1 MLNNFLLRYLYY
13 WLAQNS
19 NSGDLWGHG
28 NLQTAS
34 EASEVASD
42 LKFDISNLNYPGIHV
57 HITYNSHFGG
67 LWGHSGL
74 NMTSEVTSDLKFE
87 LSDLNYPCSSAFLAP
102 KCFFELI
109 APERPIIIPR
119 AAYSYLVAA
128 KNNIT
133 GMG

>member
-74 NMTSEVTSDLKFE
+74 NMTSEVTSDLKFDFC
-87 LSDLNYPCSSAFLAP
+87 SLNNQCSSASLASIV
-102 KCFFELI
+102 L
-109 APERPIIIPR
+109 
-119 AAYSYLVAA
+119 YLTNLARRKKEA
-128 KNNIT
+128 KYHP
-133 GMG
+133 